1 MVKIPSSR
9 KHPLDKPIFS
19 TYIRFMY
26 KQATVYFTSG
36 TGNSFRAA
44 AWFAEE
50 AKARGLSTRVIPLDA
65 ARPAEEIGRD
75 QNELVGIVTPTHGF
89 IAPWNVLKFAFAL
102 PRRPGVPAFALA
114 TQGCM
119 KVGPVF
125 IPGLSASATFIV
137 ALLMFLRGFSVR
149 GVFSLDMPVNWI
161 ALHSG
166 LKPSNVEAIIAR
178 ARPRLAAFAARV
190 LAGNP
195 YWWTAGNVIT
205 FLLGLLLLPIS
216 LLYMAMG
223 RFFLAKIFF
232 ANPKC
237 NGCEICARNCP
248 VGAIIMRG
256 KKNPRPFW
264 TYKCESCMRCMGF
277 CPEKAVEAGH
287 SWAAL
292 LIYLTMLPFAF
303 YFLKWLGGYIPG
315 VRSLDNPLGQ
325 NLLQLIYTYLS
336 LFLSYYLFFALI
348 RVPLINKLFTYTT
361 LTHLY
366 RRYHEPGTRLK
377 DLNPEKN
384 K

>member
-1 MVKIPSSR
+1 
-9 KHPLDKPIFS
+9 
-19 TYIRFMY
+19 MY
-26 KQATVYFTSG
+26 QQVTIYFISG

-44 AWFAEE
+44 TWFAEE
-50 AKARGLSTRVIPLDA
+50 ARARGITARVIPLDS
-65 ARPAEEIGRD
+65 ARPAEEIGQD
-75 QNELVGIVTPTHGF
+75 KNELVGIVTPTHGF
-89 IAPWNVLKFAFAL
+89 IAPWAVLKFVFAL
-102 PRRPGVPAFALA
+102 PRRPGVPAFAFA

-119 KVGPVF
+119 KFGPVF
-125 IPGLSASATFIV
+125 IPGLSASATFII
-137 ALLMFLRGFSVR
+137 ALLLALRGFSVR

-166 LKPSNVEAIIAR
+166 LKPRNVEAIVAR
-178 ARPRLAAFAARV
+178 ARPRLAAFAARI
-190 LAGNP
+190 LAGKP

-205 FLLGLLLLPIS
+205 FLFGLLLLPIS
-216 LLYMAMG
+216 LAYMAMG

-232 ANPKC
+232 ANSKC
-237 NGCEICARNCP
+237 NGCKICARNCP
-248 VGAIIMRG
+248 VGAIVMRG

-292 LIYLTMLPFAF
+292 LTYLTMLPFAF
-303 YFLKWLGGYIPG
+303 FFLKWLGGYIPG
-315 VRSLDNPLGQ
+315 VRSLDNPLWQ

-348 RVPLINKLFTYTT
+348 RFPLVNRLFTYTT

-366 RRYHEPGTRLK
+366 RRYHEPGTQLK
-377 DLNPEKN
+377 DIAPGQRPANP
-384 K
+384 